1 MIDLLREF
9 FSRLRELESLLT
21 WGGYPVLM
29 LIIFA
34 ETGLLIGFF
43 LPGDS
48 LLVTAGVL
56 VNAGLLNPFE
66 LSTFEN
72 LLLMNAVLITMAI
85 VGDAVGYGIG
95 LKAGPKIFTREQ
107 SLLFRKDHLVATQKF
122 YEKHGGK
129 TIVIAR
135 FMPAVRTFAPV
146 VAGVGQMGYRRFATY
161 NIVGGFSW
169 VASMTFLGY
178 FLGKVLG
185 AKQIEHVVYFIVFL
199 SVLPLFI
206 GAIRHRMAAKKA
218 GSRSRPGRRHR
229 RRRPRRQPETA
240 RRGSSSAKSGA
251 QRLEQLRSESL
262 GRVEGAPPRR
272 SELVLAVAH
281 RAVDPLARR
290 SRHWAARTRVPPA
303 ARRTP
308 PAQ

>member
-1 MIDLLREF
+1 VIDLLREF
-9 FSRLRELESLLT
+9 FSRLRELDALLT

-29 LIIFA
+29 LIVFA

-56 VNAGLLNPFE
+56 VNMGMLNPFE
-66 LSTFEN
+66 LSNFGN
-72 LLLMNAVLITMAI
+72 LLLMNVVLITMAV

-146 VAGVGQMGYRRFATY
+146 VAGVGQMGYRRFAMF
-161 NIVGGFSW
+161 NVIGGVGW
-169 VASMTFLGY
+169 VTSMTFLGY
-178 FLGKVLG
+178 FVGKVLG
-185 AKQIEHVVYFIVFL
+185 PKQIEKVVLLVIFI

-206 GAIRHRMAAKKA
+206 GAYRHRMASKKEAALAAKGPAQAKA
-218 GSRSRPGRRHR
+218 SPS
-229 RRRPRRQPETA
+229 
-240 RRGSSSAKSGA
+240 
-251 QRLEQLRSESL
+251 LE
-262 GRVEGAPPRR
+262 
-272 SELVLAVAH
+272 
-281 RAVDPLARR
+281 
-290 SRHWAARTRVPPA
+290 
-303 ARRTP
+303 TP
-308 PAQ
+308 PVASKGNGASKIAVTDPKKVNQNSVGD

>member
-1 MIDLLREF
+1 VIDLLREF
-9 FSRLRELESLLT
+9 FSRLRELEALLT

-56 VNAGLLNPFE
+56 VNAGLINPFE
-66 LSTFEN
+66 LSTFGN

-95 LKAGPKIFTREQ
+95 LKAGPMIFNREQ
-107 SLLFRKDHLVATQKF
+107 SLLFRKDHQVATQKF
-122 YEKHGGK
+122 YDKHGGK

-146 VAGVGQMGYRRFATY
+146 VAGVGQMGYRRFAMF
-161 NIVGGFSW
+161 NIIGGVGW
-169 VASMTFLGY
+169 VSSMTFLGY

-185 AKQIEHVVYFIVFL
+185 AKQIEKVVYVIIFI

-206 GAIRHRMAAKKA
+206 GAFKHRMAAKKA
-218 GSRSRPGRRHR
+218 
-229 RRRPRRQPETA
+229 A
-240 RRGSSSAKSGA
+240 ADAAKLPAGDKTP
-251 QRLEQLRSESL
+251 SES
-262 GRVEGAPPRR
+262 GENGTVKGAANSKSAPGDTNNVHH
-272 SELVLAVAH
+272 SAGE
-281 RAVDPLARR
+281 
-290 SRHWAARTRVPPA
+290 
-303 ARRTP
+303 
-308 PAQ
+308 